1 MEWIAATNAG
11 TRLLR
16 KGRVIA
22 ALRHFEGAC
31 STSPIPWHAA
41 SNLLLAA
48 HYWPDPSGV
57 IAADVARQFADRVVM
72 APSPRTNT
80 WRRSGRLRIA
90 YLTPDFHFHPKAFL
104 HIPHLRY
111 FDRRQFELFLYS
123 SASNPDEYTLQARAA
138 ADHWR
143 EVSKRSS
150 SEIASQIRRDKIDV
164 LIDITGHFAHSPLAV
179 FALRP
184 APLQISIPGYPGST
198 GVKAISHRLVDP
210 LTDPPGLTDPQF
222 AEQLY
227 RINRTT
233 VCYGPPPNA
242 STVRDLP
249 ARSNG
254 FVTFGSFNN
263 RPKLNPW
270 LLTLW
275 AKLLEGVPG
284 SRLLL
289 HHAFNG
295 ERKVTREYRDPIA
308 RHFRSLGISSRRL
321 EFIGGVAFEDHLNV
335 IAQADIGLDS
345 FPYHGVTTTCECL
358 WMGVPVVTLAGQS
371 HVSRVGVSIL
381 DSIGLGRFVAK
392 SPQQY
397 VEIAVRLVNNLSALE
412 RLRSGLRER
421 MSNSPL
427 TDSRSYIRAIE
438 SAILDLLERSQR

>member
-1 MEWIAATNAG
+1 LAPE
-11 TRLLR
+11 
-16 KGRVIA
+16 
-22 ALRHFEGAC
+22 
-31 STSPIPWHAA
+31 SWHAA

-57 IAADVARQFADRVVM
+57 IAADLARQFSDRVPV
-72 APSPRTNT
+72 APPPRGPAH
-80 WRRSGRLRIA
+80 RSVRLRIG

-111 FDRRQFELFLYS
+111 FDRRQFQLFLYS
-123 SASNPDEYTLQARAA
+123 SAAKPDEYTLQAKSA

-143 EVSKRSS
+143 DVSKRSS
-150 SEIASQIRRDKIDV
+150 PGIASQIRRDKIDV
-164 LIDITGHFAHSPLAV
+164 LIDITGHFAYSPLAV

-198 GVKAISHRLVDP
+198 GLKAISHRLVDP

-222 AEQLY
+222 VEQLY
-227 RINRTT
+227 RINRTI
-233 VCYGPPPNA
+233 VCYGPPDAPK
-242 STVRDLP
+242 VPDLP
-249 ARSNG
+249 SRSNG
-254 FVTFGSFNN
+254 FVMFGSFNN

-275 AKLLEGVPG
+275 AKLLAAVPG

-335 IAQADIGLDS
+335 IGQADIALDS

-381 DSIGLGRFVAK
+381 NSIGLDRFVAK
-392 SPQQY
+392 TPQQY
-397 VEIAVRLVNNLSALE
+397 VEIAVRLANNLSSLA
-412 RLRSGLRER
+412 RCRSGLRER
-421 MSNSPL
+421 MRNSPL

-438 SAILDLLERSQR
+438 SAILDLWERSEQ